1 MLITVISD
9 ASLCHQTGIAG
20 YGYWVKSDRGG
31 TRGSGVLQGH
41 NSSSVLAEM
50 RALMNGLHASLKK
63 GLAIKGDKVLLQTD
77 CEGVITTFTGKRKRF
92 LNVQELEAVEYF
104 KEIIDK
110 FELAYEFRHVKG
122 HTKREGGRYLAQA
135 WCDQKAGDAMRNAR
149 RKQRIEAA
157 NAKPR

>member
-9 ASLCHQTGIAG
+9 ASLCHKTGIAG

-41 NSSSVLAEM
+41 NSSSLVAEM
-50 RALMNGLHASLKK
+50 RALMNGLHAALKE
-63 GLAIKGDKVLLQTD
+63 GLAVKGDKFLLQTD

-104 KEIIDK
+104 KTMIAR
-110 FELAYEFRHVKG
+110 FELTYEFRHVKG
-122 HTKREGGRYLAQA
+122 H
-135 WCDQKAGDAMRNAR
+135 
-149 RKQRIEAA
+149 EA
-157 NAKPR
+157 